1 MSYEVDVL
9 APWLSE
15 RRFQSASPCS
25 DQILSIPPWL
35 PLSKADTGSRFI
47 RAGPLFGSSFTRLF
61 LPVFFSVLLYVCFL
75 FALLSSI
82 SPLLWAFQPC
92 HPGPSL
98 TQILSKP
105 TPSLNAF
112 LRLGAAQGGWQ
123 SKLSVP
129 EALSSVPGTNRLTS
143 TSHCLPLQS
152 PSSLHLHSFLS

>member
-9 APWLSE
+9 ASWLPE

-25 DQILSIPPWL
+25 DPNPKHPSV
-35 PLSKADTGSRFI
+35 A
-47 RAGPLFGSSFTRLF
+47 SSFEGRHVQQIHTGHYLGAASQDF
-61 LPVFFSVLLYVCFL
+61 FFQSSSQCFCVFV
-75 FALLSSI
+75 FALLFSI

-129 EALSSVPGTNRLTS
+129 EALSSVPATNKLTS

-152 PSSLHLHSFLS
+152 PSSLQLHSFPS

>member
-1 MSYEVDVL
+1 ML
-9 APWLSE
+9 AFWLPE
-15 RRFQSASPCS
+15 RRFQSASSCS
-25 DQILSIPPWL
+25 DPNPKHPSMA
-35 PLSKADTGSRFI
+35 SSFDMADTCGRLIWAIIWEQLHKTF
-47 RAGPLFGSSFTRLF
+47 SS
-61 LPVFFSVLLYVCFL
+61 SLLLSAFACLFL
-75 FALLSSI
+75 FALLFSP

-112 LRLGAAQGGWQ
+112 LRLGAARGGWQ

-129 EALSSVPGTNRLTS
+129 KALGSVPSTNTLTS

-152 PSSLHLHSFLS
+152 PSSLQLYSFLS